1 MSEAKRPRRDR
12 TPSRLNTIILAG
24 VIMLF
29 VTVFLVVNG
38 ILASETPGTAP
49 SLETTATP
57 TLSKMSTPSPSAEV
71 APSVK
76 ALANTPTPEPT
87 PTLAPVEEVSQPIS
101 TTPSRLVYKAAG
113 IDLPIAP
120 MDQETGPFVPPT
132 ERDMSYWL
140 THRKGYILAH
150 SAETEKWPFNALT
163 TASRPGD
170 VIELVASEGRV
181 QYQVTD
187 VSFYPKY
194 DLEVDG
200 KTPVWDIDDSLIRLI
215 GCKDGDVWQQV
226 TVVTAKLL

>member
-1 MSEAKRPRRDR
+1 MSEAKRSKRNR
-12 TPSRLNTIILAG
+12 TFSRLGTIILAG

-29 VTVFLVVNG
+29 VAAFFVANG
-38 ILASETPGTAP
+38 VLASETPKTAP

-57 TLSKMSTPSPSAEV
+57 TLSKMSTPSPSAEG
-71 APSVK
+71 APSAE
-76 ALANTPTPEPT
+76 ALANAPMPEPT
-87 PTLAPVEEVSQPIS
+87 PTLAPTKEVSLPIS

-170 VIELVASEGRV
+170 VIELVAPEGRV
-181 QYQVTD
+181 QYQVID